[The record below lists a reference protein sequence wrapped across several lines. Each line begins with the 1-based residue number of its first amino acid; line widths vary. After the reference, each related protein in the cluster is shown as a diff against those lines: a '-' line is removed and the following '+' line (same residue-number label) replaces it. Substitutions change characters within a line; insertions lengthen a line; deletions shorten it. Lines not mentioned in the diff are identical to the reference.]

1 MMRRLLLLSLAA
13 TGTLGAIALAPQPA
27 AAQQADRIIDI
38 YGNDKCPSDNGQEIV
53 VCHRHNETER
63 YRIPKTLRDQESVP
77 QAVQN
82 NGLAAMNGTGGT
94 GVQVN
99 SCNSIGAG
107 VAVGCTKQAADAWA
121 AQKAAD
127 KKDQEGIP

>member
-1 MMRRLLLLSLAA
+1 MRRLLLLSLAA
-13 TGTLGAIALAPQPA
+13 SGTLGAVALMPHPA

-38 YGNDKCPSDNGQEIV
+38 YGDDKCPSDNGQQIV
-53 VCHRHNETER
+53 VCHRHSETER
-63 YRIPKTLRDQESVP
+63 YRIPKTLRDQEAAP
-77 QAVQN
+77 QAVGN
-82 NGLAAMNGTGGT
+82 NGVAALNSTGST